1 MNAMGL
7 AVNRALMRLPKRAE
21 TSDVETLVAT
31 FVDVGPL
38 FTLLSS
44 LDHQVFYGRRGT
56 GKTHALLY
64 LARQVE
70 DQRDWPVYI
79 DLRQVGSTGGI
90 YADDSLPIAERGT
103 RLLLDVLGAV
113 HESMAD
119 RALRLSYNENID
131 GTALFRLLDRFADA
145 ITEVRVEGPV
155 ERERVQ
161 SIEAKSEKASRLQI
175 GIGASGP
182 TASARSGSSDEMA
195 TRGDLTERRT
205 GVEVHRVH
213 FGAVAT
219 LLARIVDALPVGR
232 LWLLIDEWSAIP
244 NELQPYLA
252 DLLRRSVFTVPG
264 VSVKIAAIEQRSSFR
279 ILRSQGDYIGIELGA
294 DASADLDLDDFM
306 VFGNNA
312 EQSKKFFQELLFKH
326 VVAVMALDSE
336 GRPPL
341 SASDFVKQ
349 AFTQKTA
356 FDELTRA
363 AEGVPRDAINVA
375 AVAAQLAGTE
385 AISVVDVR
393 GAARRWYQ
401 RDKEAA
407 IAARPEAEQLLNWII
422 DKVIGQKRT
431 KGFLLDQQGAN
442 HPLIRFLYDE
452 RVLHI
457 VRRGISSRDQPGVRF
472 SAYALDFGCYVHLTA
487 AKAPRS
493 LFDAENSSGETEAV
507 EVPGDDYRSIRTA
520 MLNLAEFDH
529 ALVMRRQSI

>member
-175 GIGASGP
+175 GIVHRGRQLQPGQDRP
-182 TASARSGSSDEMA
+182 TRWRRAGISPNDERGSRFIVFTLARSQHYLLVLS
-195 TRGDLTERRT
+195 TR
-205 GVEVHRVH
+205 
-213 FGAVAT
+213 F
-219 LLARIVDALPVGR
+219 P
-232 LWLLIDEWSAIP
+232 W
-244 NELQPYLA
+244 
-252 DLLRRSVFTVPG
+252 
-264 VSVKIAAIEQRSSFR
+264 AAC
-279 ILRSQGDYIGIELGA
+279 
-294 DASADLDLDDFM
+294 
-306 VFGNNA
+306 
-312 EQSKKFFQELLFKH
+312 
-326 VVAVMALDSE
+326 
-336 GRPPL
+336 
-341 SASDFVKQ
+341 
-349 AFTQKTA
+349 
-356 FDELTRA
+356 
-363 AEGVPRDAINVA
+363 
-375 AVAAQLAGTE
+375 
-385 AISVVDVR
+385 
-393 GAARRWYQ
+393 
-401 RDKEAA
+401 
-407 IAARPEAEQLLNWII
+407 
-422 DKVIGQKRT
+422 
-431 KGFLLDQQGAN
+431 
-442 HPLIRFLYDE
+442 
-452 RVLHI
+452 
-457 VRRGISSRDQPGVRF
+457 
-472 SAYALDFGCYVHLTA
+472 GC
-487 AKAPRS
+487 
-493 LFDAENSSGETEAV
+493 
-507 EVPGDDYRSIRTA
+507 
-520 MLNLAEFDH
+520 
-529 ALVMRRQSI
+529 

>member
-1 MNAMGL
+1 M
-7 AVNRALMRLPKRAE
+7 
-21 TSDVETLVAT
+21 
-31 FVDVGPL
+31 
-38 FTLLSS
+38 
-44 LDHQVFYGRRGT
+44 
-56 GKTHALLY
+56 
-64 LARQVE
+64 
-70 DQRDWPVYI
+70 
-79 DLRQVGSTGGI
+79 
-90 YADDSLPIAERGT
+90 
-103 RLLLDVLGAV
+103 
-113 HESMAD
+113 
-119 RALRLSYNENID
+119 
-131 GTALFRLLDRFADA
+131 
-145 ITEVRVEGPV
+145 
-155 ERERVQ
+155 
-161 SIEAKSEKASRLQI
+161 
-175 GIGASGP
+175 
-182 TASARSGSSDEMA
+182 
-195 TRGDLTERRT
+195 
-205 GVEVHRVH
+205 
-213 FGAVAT
+213 
-219 LLARIVDALPVGR
+219 
-232 LWLLIDEWSAIP
+232 
-244 NELQPYLA
+244 
-252 DLLRRSVFTVPG
+252 
-264 VSVKIAAIEQRSSFR
+264 KIAAIEQRSSFR

-312 EQSKKFFQELLFKH
+312 EQSNKFFQELLFKH